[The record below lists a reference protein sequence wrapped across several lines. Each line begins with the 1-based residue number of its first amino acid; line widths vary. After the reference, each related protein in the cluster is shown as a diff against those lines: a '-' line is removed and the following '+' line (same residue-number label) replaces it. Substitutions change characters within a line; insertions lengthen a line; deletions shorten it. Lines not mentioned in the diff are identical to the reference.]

1 MVIGIVENVI
11 ELRKES
17 SIITHMII
25 KRITLL
31 ASVLTIGLVT
41 SCASDYS
48 NGEAY
53 LKQGDYDQ
61 AVLCLLK
68 VEVDDENYLNAQE
81 LLKEAEGKIMERDRQ
96 KAIEDSTNKYTEELK
111 TAGQTI
117 TQLESELNSIKS
129 FDGSKYQDIDGI
141 KMELALL
148 QAWIILV
155 NDSEVH
161 ASGEVQKLSS
171 SLKSELIKTQKKEYP
186 LMRSRFSTYLD
197 KTLWEDDIDVAASG
211 SNKTTLTLTGG
222 TFASNANIKE
232 YQTTLYEILTL
243 LRFKRIQYKWYEYDD
258 TYTYYTLEV
267 PTDAELIK
275 L

>member
-1 MVIGIVENVI
+1 MQIQLIMNRFHI
-11 ELRKES
+11 
-17 SIITHMII
+17 
-25 KRITLL
+25 L
-31 ASVLTIGLVT
+31 ASVFTIGLIT
-41 SCASDYS
+41 SCVSDYS

-53 LKQGDYDQ
+53 YQQGDYDQ

-68 VEVDDENYLNAQE
+68 VEIEDENYFNAQE
-81 LLKEAEGKIMERDRQ
+81 LLKEAEDKILERDRL
-96 KAIEDSTNKYTEELK
+96 KAIEDSTNKYNEELK

-117 TQLESELNSIKS
+117 TQLESELNSLKS
-129 FDGSKYQDIDGI
+129 FDGSEYLDLDGI

-155 NDSEVH
+155 NDSEAH
-161 ASGEVQKLSS
+161 ASEEVQKLSS
-171 SLKSELIKTQKKEYP
+171 RLKSELIKTQKKEYP

-197 KTLWEDDIDVAASG
+197 KTLWEDDIDVAISG

-232 YQTTLYEILTL
+232 YQTTLYEIFTL
-243 LRFKRIQYKWYEYDD
+243 LRFQRIQYKWYEYDEK
-258 TYTYYTLEV
+258 YTYYTLEV
-267 PTDAELIK
+267 ANDGELIK